1 MVSSNLFPCVHYIS
15 MNVCHFF
22 SSSIKGIE
30 FSRRLSFMAP
40 LTHELLRFHGD
51 LISLGQFQNFA
62 GSISLNFTVF
72 GKEKTSWKKKK
83 VFNGNLFDTFAVTT
97 SVVNRKMIDR
107 FQRVIFEIIKSFD
120 QQSCQVQIMQMAT
133 DYSRSLFVQRGSVTV
148 SKVLVNC
155 MPGTIKNHMLC

>member
-1 MVSSNLFPCVHYIS
+1 M
-15 MNVCHFF
+15 
-22 SSSIKGIE
+22 
-30 FSRRLSFMAP
+30 
-40 LTHELLRFHGD
+40 
-51 LISLGQFQNFA
+51 
-62 GSISLNFTVF
+62 
-72 GKEKTSWKKKK
+72 
-83 VFNGNLFDTFAVTT
+83 FAVTT

-133 DYSRSLFVQRGSVTV
+133 DYSRSLFVQRGSVAV